1 MITEGRRLSAA
12 AVFVR
17 YEGCAVDKSGNAEV
31 LPLRQAQGQDDNL
44 NINDRQLKTDD
55 NLCGTT

>member
-44 NINDRQLKTDD
+44 NIMID
-55 NLCGTT
+55 NLNR